1 MAIKLELGF
10 ESSEAALPNSRV
22 ARLTVSF
29 TDENRRHALHIPY
42 LQGWGEDLTRTT
54 EQGLCGGL
62 GRGTTFSI
70 PPLAFVP
77 VRAED
82 MPTAAH
88 AGGRQG
94 SPRM

>member
-54 EQGLCGGL
+54 EQGLCGGWEGGQRL
-62 GRGTTFSI
+62 VSLLL
-70 PPLAFVP
+70 PLC
-77 VRAED
+77 
-82 MPTAAH
+82 
-88 AGGRQG
+88 Q
-94 SPRM
+94 